1 METQVHHGGVG
12 SDGSSQAQLRVYLL
26 GRFEVVRADAPI
38 PLHAWRRRRPA
49 DLLKL
54 VALAPGH
61 AVPRETAIDTLWPE
75 KDPASGANN
84 LHRALYDLRQI
95 LGGRWVDIDRG
106 HLVLRPDVWVDVDA
120 FERAA
125 GDGGRDGW
133 KAAVALYAGD
143 LSPEDPE
150 STWLQARRA
159 VLRGRF
165 VDAAFPLARAAAAE
179 GDAQLAIPLLRRVL
193 VADPALEDAHRTLMR
208 ALAENGR
215 RAEALRQYDAC
226 EVALRAAALSS
237 SGETRQL
244 RAAIQRGEIGPSH
257 ARPSPDDARRA
268 ARRLLGT
275 TDPPPVRGRGALL
288 RLLEAL
294 VEQGAGAAAPDG
306 ASRRVLVLLGER
318 GVGKTRLAVEG
329 ARLAQARGA
338 AVLCGIGGSE
348 PGVPY
353 ALFQDVLRDRARLD
367 PAAPDALAALA
378 HPGTVAGEDV
388 RLAIF
393 DGLQRALVAAAEG
406 RPIYL
411 LLDDLHLADESSLNV
426 VHLLARRARELRLMI
441 VATVSEEAIRAG
453 TPIQTA
459 LAHLDCGRLARGVRV
474 PRLGLAATREQVE
487 DLAGSPAAE
496 QVVAQIYRTTDG
508 TPLLVEELVRAQRE
522 AGQPLVPGDPA
533 AAIRGRVARLGARA
547 EALLAAAAA
556 AGDRFDFEAVRAVS
570 GLTAHEAVAAL
581 EACLEARVLDEDGA
595 GYHFHH
601 ALVREA
607 IEAGLA
613 PERLAGLHAALADA
627 LEPANGHP
635 PPYERIALHRRRA
648 GQDDRA
654 LRPLV
659 AAGHRAAARA
669 GLREALAF

>member
-159 VLRGRF
+159 VLRARF
-165 VDAAFPLARAAAAE
+165 VEAALPLARAAAAE

-226 EVALRAAALSS
+226 DTALRAAGLAPAEES
-237 SGETRQL
+237 RQL
-244 RAAIQRGEIGPSH
+244 RAAIQRGEVGPSQ
-257 ARPSPDDARRA
+257 ARPAADGARRA

-275 TDPPPVRGRGALL
+275 TDPPPVRGRGSLL
-288 RLLEAL
+288 LLVEAL
-294 VEQGAGAAAPDG
+294 VEQGAGAPVPEG
-306 ASRRVLVLLGER
+306 GGRRVLVLLGER

-338 AVLCGIGGSE
+338 TVLCGIGGAA

-353 ALFQDVLRDRARLD
+353 ALLQDVLREHARLD
-367 PAAPDALAALA
+367 PTASDPLGELALR
-378 HPGTVAGEDV
+378 GGVAGEDV

-393 DGLQRALVAAAEG
+393 ERLERALVAA
-406 RPIYL
+406 
-411 LLDDLHLADESSLNV
+411 
-426 VHLLARRARELRLMI
+426 
-441 VATVSEEAIRAG
+441 
-453 TPIQTA
+453 
-459 LAHLDCGRLARGVRV
+459 
-474 PRLGLAATREQVE
+474 
-487 DLAGSPAAE
+487 
-496 QVVAQIYRTTDG
+496 
-508 TPLLVEELVRAQRE
+508 
-522 AGQPLVPGDPA
+522 
-533 AAIRGRVARLGARA
+533 
-547 EALLAAAAA
+547 
-556 AGDRFDFEAVRAVS
+556 
-570 GLTAHEAVAAL
+570 
-581 EACLEARVLDEDGA
+581 
-595 GYHFHH
+595 
-601 ALVREA
+601 
-607 IEAGLA
+607 
-613 PERLAGLHAALADA
+613 
-627 LEPANGHP
+627 
-635 PPYERIALHRRRA
+635 
-648 GQDDRA
+648 
-654 LRPLV
+654 
-659 AAGHRAAARA
+659 
-669 GLREALAF
+669 